1 MSIAKLAARA
11 AEHLHFL
18 CFHLPTR
25 AVGSQEN
32 RDATAYAAEV
42 CRSAGWQVETPTF
55 RCMAWDENGADLAAG
70 SAAFEIFASPYT
82 LPAHVNAPLVVL
94 DSIEALDGADLTGK
108 VVLLRGD
115 LTRTQ
120 LAPKNF
126 PWWNPEE
133 HQRIIAA
140 LEKAFPLAIL
150 AATTRNPETAG
161 AVYPFPLIEDGD
173 FDIPSAYM
181 TEEEGQK
188 LAAYAGRE
196 IKLEIRARRTLSEGC
211 NVVARKGG
219 SGLSGNARTIVTA
232 HIDAKRGTPGALD
245 DGTGVVVLLLLAE
258 LLRDYDG
265 DKVIELAAFNGED
278 YYDASGERLYVEQN
292 ADLST
297 IDLVINI
304 DGAAYRE
311 GATHFSLYECPEDM
325 AARVRAVL
333 SEHGLVEGPQWYQ
346 GDHSI
351 FVMGGRPAVAITSAL
366 LGDLMAEITHTA
378 RDTPE
383 IVDPAKV
390 AQIAQALKALLT

>member
-1 MSIAKLAARA
+1 MSIAKLAERA

-18 CFHLPTR
+18 CVHLPTR

-55 RCMAWDENGADLAAG
+55 RCMAWDEHGADLAAG
-70 SAAFEIFASPYT
+70 DAMFEVFASPYT
-82 LPAHVNAPLVVL
+82 LPAHVSAPLVVL
-94 DSIEALDGADLTGK
+94 NTIEELEGADLTGR

-115 LTRTQ
+115 LTKNQ

-140 LEKAFPLAIL
+140 LEKASPLAIL

-173 FDIPSAYM
+173 FDISSAYM
-181 TEEEGQK
+181 TEVEGQG
-188 LAAYAGRE
+188 LAAYAGRK
-196 IKLEIRARRTLSEGC
+196 IDLEIRARRTSSEGC

-219 SGLSGNARTIVTA
+219 SGLTGNSRTIVTA
-232 HIDAKRGTPGALD
+232 HVDAKRGTPGALD

-265 DKVIELAAFNGED
+265 DRVIELAVLNGED
-278 YYDASGERLYVEQN
+278 YYDAPGERLYVEQN
-292 ADLST
+292 ADFST

-311 GATHFSLYECPEDM
+311 GDTHFSLYECPEDM
-325 AARVRAVL
+325 AGRVRAVL
-333 SEHGLVEGPQWYQ
+333 SEHGLAEGPQWYQ

-351 FVMGGRPAVAITSAL
+351 FVMGGRPAVAITSAV

-383 IVDPAKV
+383 IVDPTKV
-390 AQIAQALKALLT
+390 AQIARALQVLLT